1 MDYTPKEKETP
12 GYKRVH
18 FFKYFLTETDWNDRH
33 QYHLAKLRLHTSQLH
48 GMGIQDGLTTFR
60 VLQSSPPSLKVE
72 ITPGIGTDVQGR
84 EILVWGNESMTVDL
98 EKFQLPAT
106 VYLKFVYQ

>member
-60 VLQSSPPSLKVE
+60 VLQSSPP
-72 ITPGIGTDVQGR
+72 
-84 EILVWGNESMTVDL
+84 
-98 EKFQLPAT
+98 
-106 VYLKFVYQ
+106 

>member
-60 VLQSSPPSLKVE
+60 VLQSLTMRP
-72 ITPGIGTDVQGR
+72 
-84 EILVWGNESMTVDL
+84 
-98 EKFQLPAT
+98 FQT
-106 VYLKFVYQ
+106 RFRFGSVRRRT